1 MTDATDPLGPRELA
15 DWLLARGRHWVTTR
29 EAAELL
35 GIPEHHVA
43 PSLAQSRRRGYLF
56 SPTTG
61 LYVAIPPEFRSWGA
75 VPAAHF
81 VDPMMRHLGHDY
93 YVCLL
98 SAAEIHGFSHQRP
111 QVFQVMT
118 PARLRSRTFGRVRIE
133 FITSVHTSDR
143 PTDVVNTPTGTMR
156 VSTRE
161 ATVLDLVSFPNASG
175 ALFNV
180 ATIIGDMLV
189 EDALD
194 VGRLAESASG
204 YPVSIVQ
211 RTGWLLDYMAEQVEV
226 EVDTEPL
233 VAVASARATPTP
245 LDPGHGRSGDL
256 DRRWNVI
263 VAEYPDEESS

>member
-1 MTDATDPLGPRELA
+1 MSDVTAPPGPRELA
-15 DWLLARGRHWVTTR
+15 DWLLARGRHWVTTT

-35 GIPEHHVA
+35 GIPVHHVA
-43 PSLAQSRRRGYLF
+43 PSLAQSRRRGHLF

-81 VDPMMRHLGHDY
+81 VDPMMRHLGNDY

-118 PARLRSRTFGRVRIE
+118 PARLRARTFGRVRIE

-143 PTDVVNTPTGTMR
+143 PADVVNTPTGTMR
-156 VSTRE
+156 VSTPE

-180 ATIIGDMLV
+180 ATIIGDMLI

-194 VGRLAESASG
+194 VGRLAEVASDF
-204 YPVSIVQ
+204 PASIVQ
-211 RTGWLLDYMAEQVEV
+211 RTGWLLDYMAGHVDV

-233 VAVASARATPTP
+233 VPLASARATPTP
-245 LDPGHGRSGDL
+245 LDPGHGRSGTL